1 MRSGTPILLALMA
14 TAAAMILGCGKK
26 APDLTLSGT
35 VVDASSGTPIQG
47 ASISDESYGPE
58 PRQSAITDSSG
69 RYSYRTWAE
78 EHTIVVKAPGYKTQ
92 AETLAGP
99 GQAEK
104 TLDFKLTRE

>member
-1 MRSGTPILLALMA
+1 MMA
-14 TAAAMILGCGKK
+14 TTAAMIPACGKK
-26 APDLTLSGT
+26 TPDLTLSGT
-35 VVDASSGTPIQG
+35 VLDASSGKPIQG
-47 ASISDESYGPE
+47 ASVSDESYGPE
-58 PRQSAITDSSG
+58 PRQGATTDSAG